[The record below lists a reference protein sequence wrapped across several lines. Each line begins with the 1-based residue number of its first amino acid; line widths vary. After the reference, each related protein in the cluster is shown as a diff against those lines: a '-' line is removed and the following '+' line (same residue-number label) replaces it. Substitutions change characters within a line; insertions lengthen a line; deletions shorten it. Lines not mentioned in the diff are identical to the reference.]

1 MNVYAVW
8 IAAGCSLL
16 AVFILLVLLR
26 KIKAYKTSTMEPA
39 LRQELAESRKEA
51 SQASRGLRGEVADQ
65 LKSATDTLVKAVGEL
80 GKAQS
85 VQLEAAGGRIKEL
98 TDSNQLSLQKTR
110 DVLDERLKALQE
122 SNEKKLDQMRQTVDE
137 KLQTTLEKRLSESFS
152 VVSKNLEAVQR
163 GLGEMQSLATGVGDL
178 KRALMNVKTR
188 GTWGEVQLGAL
199 LDDILTPDQFARNVQ
214 TKEGSRESV
223 EYAIRLPGRGNESDA
238 SVWLPIDA
246 KFPQEDYQR
255 VLDASEVGDAD
266 RLKKSTEALSRSLQ
280 ASAKEIH
287 DKHINPPQTTDF
299 AIMFLPTEGL
309 YAEFLRRPGQL
320 EEVQR
325 VYRVVVAGPTT
336 LSAIVTSLR
345 VGFQTLAIEKRSSE
359 VWRVLAAV
367 KSEFGKFEGVLA
379 KVKRQLDTAAST
391 IESTGVR
398 TRAMARTLRSVEEL
412 SASQV
417 EEILGPEAADDVAV
431 ELPEEAASEERGN

>member
-1 MNVYAVW
+1 M
-8 IAAGCSLL
+8 
-16 AVFILLVLLR
+16 
-26 KIKAYKTSTMEPA
+26 M
-39 LRQELAESRKEA
+39 RQELRASRDESSKEA
-51 SQASRGLRGEVADQ
+51 RELRLEVSDR
-65 LKSATDTLVKAVGEL
+65 LKAGTDTLIKAVGEL
-80 GKAQS
+80 GQGQKD
-85 VQLEAAGGRIKEL
+85 QLEAASNRIREL
-98 TDSNQLSLQKTR
+98 TDSNAQAMQQVRQL
-110 DVLDERLKALQE
+110 LDDRLRALQE
-122 SNEKKLDQMRQTVDE
+122 ANERKLDQMRQTVDE
-137 KLQTTLEKRLSESFS
+137 KLQSTLEKRLSESFS
-152 VVSKNLEAVQR
+152 LVSRNLEAVQR

-199 LDDILTPDQFARNVQ
+199 LDDILTPEQFARNVQ

-223 EYAIRLPGRGNESDA
+223 EYAIRLPGRSGEPGTV
-238 SVWLPIDA
+238 VWLPIDA

-255 VLDASEVGDAD
+255 VLDASEAGDAD
-266 RLKKSTEALSRSLQ
+266 GLKKSTDALSRALQ
-280 ASAKEIH
+280 VSAKEIH
-287 DKHINPPQTTDF
+287 DKHINPPKTTDF

-325 VYRVVVAGPTT
+325 VHRVVVAGPTT

-367 KSEFGKFEGVLA
+367 KSEFGKFETVLA
-379 KVKRQLDTAAST
+379 KVKKQLDTAANT

-398 TRAMARTLRSVEEL
+398 TRAMARTLRSVEGL
-412 SASQV
+412 PSSQAEAV
-417 EEILGPEAADDVAV
+417 LGTETEDDVMV
-431 ELPEEAASEERGN
+431 ELAEETESEQEGS

>member
-1 MNVYAVW
+1 MTDWASWVG
-8 IAAGCSLL
+8 AGCSLV
-16 AVFILLVLLR
+16 AVALLIVLVRRMRTNPVEKL
-26 KIKAYKTSTMEPA
+26 EPVVREEFRA
-39 LRQELAESRKEA
+39 SRNEA
-51 SQASRGLRGEVADQ
+51 SKDARELRAEVSDR
-65 LKSATDTLVKAVGEL
+65 LKAETDTLVKAVGEL
-80 GKAQS
+80 GQGQKD
-85 VQLEAAGGRIKEL
+85 QLEAAGNRIKDL
-98 TDSNQLSLQKTR
+98 TDSNAQAMQQVR
-110 DVLDERLKALQE
+110 QVLDDRLKSLQE
-122 SNEKKLDQMRQTVDE
+122 SNERRLDQMRQTVDE
-137 KLQTTLEKRLSESFS
+137 RLQTTLEKRLSESFS

-199 LDDILTPDQFARNVQ
+199 LDDILTPEQFSRNVQ

-223 EYAIRLPGRGNESDA
+223 EYAIRLPGRGGESDTV
-238 SVWLPIDA
+238 VWLPIDA

-255 VLDASEVGDAD
+255 VLDASEAGDAD
-266 RLKKSTEALSRSLQ
+266 GLRKSTDALSRALQ

-325 VYRVVVAGPTT
+325 IYRVVVAGPTT

-379 KVKRQLDTAAST
+379 KVKKQLDTAAST

-398 TRAMARTLRSVEEL
+398 TRAMARTLRSVEGL
-412 SASQV
+412 PSSQV

-431 ELPEEAASEERGN
+431 ESSEDTESEKRDS